1 MSGSDRGLMFIGRSP
16 PYHSGVKSPRSPL
29 LLALLWLLAAAVVV
43 PSLLLLRGPS
53 TELYLAVTARTAD
66 LPGVELVAEAGVIA
80 LALLWLLAAWQARGA
95 GLGAVATAVVG
106 GAGAVV
112 AYATSEVAKTIVQQ
126 PRGCW
131 DLIEIAHCPA
141 AGDWSFP
148 SNHTTIAF
156 ALATSVV
163 LTALATG
170 RPRDSLGTTTALRF
184 RRARRLPPYRVMV
197 VAPAV
202 LSIVTG
208 AARLVQGVHFPHDV
222 VAGATVGVCVVVALV
237 LALRGPVAGL
247 LVVLCR
253 NEAVGRVL
261 LAPGARA
268 EAEDR
273 ALARH

>member
-1 MSGSDRGLMFIGRSP
+1 M
-16 PYHSGVKSPRSPL
+16 
-29 LLALLWLLAAAVVV
+29 
-43 PSLLLLRGPS
+43 PSLLLLREPS

-66 LPGVELVAEAGVIA
+66 LPGVELVAEVGVIA

-95 GLGAVATAVVG
+95 GLLAVATAIVG

-112 AYATSEVAKTIVQQ
+112 AYVTSEVAKTIVRQ

-131 DLIEIAHCPA
+131 DLIEVAHCPE

-156 ALATSVV
+156 ALGTAVV

-170 RPRDSLGTTTALRF
+170 RPRGSGGTTTALRF
-184 RRARRLPPYRVMV
+184 RRARRLPPHRVLV
-197 VAPAV
+197 VAPVV
-202 LSIVTG
+202 LALVTG

-222 VAGATVGVCVVVALV
+222 VAGATVGVCVVVAVV
-237 LALRGPVAGL
+237 LALRGPAAAGL
-247 LVVLCR
+247 AVLCR
-253 NEAVGRVL
+253 NETVGRLL

-268 EAEDR
+268 EEAAQIR
-273 ALARH
+273 R